1 MEMERDD
8 DDPMDLLGVRFGAST
23 TAGPRSACRRAVAR
37 EPQVFMPLIFP
48 TTSFQTNVLSNIKQI
63 SFRTFFLLI
72 PLAAVVSS
80 HFFIFVFIFC
90 CVFSAFCKFFN
101 SSGWTFINNTVRNDL
116 DISGL
121 VVCIYRNACSE

>member
-37 EPQVFMPLIFP
+37 ELQVFMPLIFP

-63 SFRTFFLLI
+63 SFRTFFI
-72 PLAAVVSS
+72 DSVGRGG
-80 HFFIFVFIFC
+80 FFTILFSCSFSV
-90 CVFSAFCKFFN
+90 VFSAHFVN
-101 SSGWTFINNTVRNDL
+101 SLILAVGHLLI
-116 DISGL
+116 IP
-121 VVCIYRNACSE
+121 